1 MPKKGKKP
9 GKNQRTR
16 LKARKQR
23 LEMAETLGDQ
33 NKPTQR
39 VHVDEKGRRLTVV
52 LGGELEMDKLWTQMK
67 MAQALQSASD
77 EIHKHLD
84 TLRVAVSEAKGRN
97 DEAKGHFEQ
106 LAVNA
111 EQLVNR
117 MEDVIL
123 ENNSQDFGD
132 RMDMASKAEGGNNWL
147 DSLEVVT
154 GFEEQ
159 IAEIQASMERLM
171 L

>member
-1 MPKKGKKP
+1 
-9 GKNQRTR
+9 
-16 LKARKQR
+16 
-23 LEMAETLGDQ
+23 
-33 NKPTQR
+33 
-39 VHVDEKGRRLTVV
+39 
-52 LGGELEMDKLWTQMK
+52 MDKLWTQMK

-84 TLRVAVSEAKGRN
+84 TLRAAVSEEKGRN

-132 RMDMASKAEGGNNWL
+132 RMDMAGKAEGGNNW
-147 DSLEVVT
+147 VR
-154 GFEEQ
+154 EEKAPATQ
-159 IAEIQASMERLM
+159 QKC
-171 L
+171 